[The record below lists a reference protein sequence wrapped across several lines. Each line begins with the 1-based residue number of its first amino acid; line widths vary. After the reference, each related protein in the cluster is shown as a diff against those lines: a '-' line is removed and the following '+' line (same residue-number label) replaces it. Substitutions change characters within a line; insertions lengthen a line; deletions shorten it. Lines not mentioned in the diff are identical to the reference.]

1 MSASL
6 LLCRRIFAGA
16 VLMAL
21 STVAVAQKRAPKQ
34 APPPP
39 RPATAAA
46 AELAGMPAPLPDR
59 PDAAIAKLL
68 QQVSPARVQATI
80 EKLVGFGTRIT
91 TGPADA
97 DTVAKGRGIGAA
109 RQWIQSEFQRYSD
122 ACGGCLEVK
131 TDVFTEQPASRIPQ
145 PTELWN
151 VYAVMKGADPE
162 AAKHIVLVTGHYDSI
177 PSAKDWPNFGADAPG
192 ANDDA
197 SGTAVSLECA
207 RVLSQAKF
215 PGTIIFLAV
224 AGEEQGLNGSRHF
237 ARMAK
242 DAGWLIDA
250 ALNNDIVGGDKTPG
264 QDTAVVRV
272 FSEAIP
278 QPDLKDERA
287 VAMIR
292 NLGAES
298 DSASRQLARYIRA
311 SAATYLG
318 DTFQPMLV
326 FRPDRYLRGGDH
338 TSFNQ
343 QGYAAVRFTEYSEN
357 YNHQHQ
363 TLRTENGIEY
373 GDLPKF
379 VDFDYVANVAR
390 LNAATL
396 ASLASAPPVPNN
408 VRIVTR
414 RLENDTTLAWDA
426 TPRAAE
432 YEVVWR
438 PTTSPDW
445 VAVEKVGNVTTVTL
459 PRSKDN
465 GVFGVRA
472 VDAAGHRSLAVMPK
486 PDRSPVPAAV
496 STEK

>member
-1 MSASL
+1 MTIGL
-6 LLCRRIFAGA
+6 G
-16 VLMAL
+16 
-21 STVAVAQKRAPKQ
+21 AVAQKTASK
-34 APPPP
+34 
-39 RPATAAA
+39 TAAPSA
-46 AELAGMPAPLPDR
+46 AMAEQAGMPQALK
-59 PDAAIAKLL
+59 DAQDAKIAKLL

-80 EKLVGFGTRIT
+80 EKLVSFGTRIT

-97 DTVAKGRGIGAA
+97 ETVGKGRGIGAA
-109 RQWIQSEFQRYSD
+109 REWIKSEFQRYSD
-122 ACGGCLEVK
+122 ACNGCLEVK
-131 TDVFTEQPASRIPQ
+131 TDVFTEQPGGRIPQ

-151 VYAVMKGADPE
+151 VYAVMKGTDPD
-162 AAKHIVLVTGHYDSI
+162 AATHIVLVTGHYDSI
-177 PSAKDWPNFGADAPG
+177 PSAKDWPNFGTDAPG

-224 AGEEQGLNGSRHF
+224 SGEEQGLNGSRHF
-237 ARMAK
+237 AKMAK
-242 DAGWLIDA
+242 DQSWQIDA
-250 ALNNDIVGGDKTPG
+250 ALNNDIVGGDRSPG
-264 QDTAVVRV
+264 QDTNVVRI
-272 FSEAIP
+272 FSEGIP
-278 QPDLKDERA
+278 QPDVKDDRA
-287 VAMIR
+287 ISSIR
-292 NLGAES
+292 NLGSES
-298 DSASRQLARYIRA
+298 DSPSRQLARYIREA
-311 SAATYLG
+311 GATYLPNS
-318 DTFQPMLV
+318 FQPMLV

-343 QGYAAVRFTEYSEN
+343 VGYAAVRFTEYHEN

-390 LNAATL
+390 LNASVL
-396 ASLASAPPVPNN
+396 ASLASAPSAPKN

-426 TPRAAE
+426 APRAAE

-445 VAVEKVGNVTTVTL
+445 VAVEKAGTATELTL

-465 GVFGVRA
+465 VVFGVRA
-472 VDAAGHRSLAVMPK
+472 VDAQGHRSLAVMPV
-486 PDRSPVPAAV
+486 PERRQAPAAA
-496 STEK
+496 STER

>member
-6 LLCRRIFAGA
+6 LLLKRLFASA
-16 VLMAL
+16 LLMGIPF
-21 STVAVAQKRAPKQ
+21 SAVAQKRAPKPATPPAQ
-34 APPPP
+34 A
-39 RPATAAA
+39 ATAAA
-46 AELAGMPAPLPDR
+46 AELAGVPAALKDQQ
-59 PDAAIAKLL
+59 DAKIAKLL
-68 QQVSPARVQATI
+68 LQVSPARVQATI
-80 EKLVGFGTRIT
+80 EKLVSFGTRIT
-91 TGPADA
+91 TGPVDA
-97 DTVAKGRGIGAA
+97 DTIAKGRGIGAA
-109 RQWIQSEFQRYSD
+109 REWIKSEFQRYSD

-131 TDVFTEQPASRIPQ
+131 TDVFTEQPGGRIPQ

-151 VYAVMKGADPE
+151 VYAVMKGTDPE

-177 PSAKDWPNFGADAPG
+177 PSAKDWQNFSTDAPG

-207 RVLSQAKF
+207 RVLSQGKF

-237 ARMAK
+237 AKMAK

-250 ALNNDIVGGDKTPG
+250 ALNNDIVGGDKSPG

-272 FSEAIP
+272 FSEGIP
-278 QPDLKDERA
+278 QPDVKDDRA
-287 VAMIR
+287 IAMIR
-292 NLGAES
+292 NLGAEN
-298 DSASRQLARYIRA
+298 DSPSRELARYIRE
-311 SAATYLG
+311 SGSTYLG
-318 DTFQPMLV
+318 AAFQPMLIW
-326 FRPDRYLRGGDH
+326 RPDRYLRGGDH

-343 QGYAAVRFTEYSEN
+343 QGYSAVRFTEYHEN

-363 TLRTENGIEY
+363 TIRTENGIEY

-396 ASLASAPPVPNN
+396 ASLASAPAAPNN

-426 TPRAAE
+426 APRAAE

-438 PTTSPDW
+438 PTNLPDW
-445 VAVEKVGNVTTVTL
+445 IAAEKVGNVTTVTL

-465 GVFGVRA
+465 VVFGVRA